1 MSPSCALNGRAWRV
15 AALAV
20 ALLAACRRD
29 AGGDGAPP
37 RTEFLLSA
45 GDSTYWVASGPDGVH
60 VRVSPMLL
68 ARLDGRLYEVYAA
81 DDDRSF
87 YDAVFTTQRVYRRD
101 LLTGDSVPVF
111 DDPTVFGLAR
121 GYAATHPQES
131 PLAPDEEA
139 AEEPRTVATTEVSLV
154 DVHGPFL
161 SIEQRD
167 DHDVDGSRHRHAT
180 RRAVV
185 DLRTGRHA
193 SLVDLVGDAAA
204 GALVEAGRRRLVAAL
219 DSVRTLAGDAEGEVA
234 TRAVRSLASFRFD
247 PSSFAVGDLAGRP
260 AVTFVVPGND
270 PDGRAVTLPLP
281 PVAVRGPVPRW
292 WAADVRD
299 GLPAV
304 TPDSSEARWPLG
316 AHEVVARFGRDRD
329 GATVVVRPARTGRGS
344 ARGQTRR
351 ETWLL
356 ARVPAPVRQL
366 VPLDRPPIA
375 AEMRRALAR
384 AFNESALYGE
394 EATSAA
400 YHPPRR

>member
-1 MSPSCALNGRAWRV
+1 
-15 AALAV
+15 
-20 ALLAACRRD
+20 
-29 AGGDGAPP
+29 
-37 RTEFLLSA
+37 
-45 GDSTYWVASGPDGVH
+45 
-60 VRVSPMLL
+60 MLL

-101 LLTGDSVPVF
+101 LITGDSVPVF
-111 DDPTVFGLAR
+111 DDPTVFRLAR
-121 GYAATHPQES
+121 GYAAAHPHEA

-139 AEEPRTVATTEVSLV
+139 ADDPRTVATTEVSLV

-167 DHDVDGSRHRHAT
+167 DYDVDGERHRHVA

-193 SLVDLVGDAAA
+193 SLVDLVGDSVA
-204 GALVEAGRRRLVAAL
+204 GLVVDAGRQRLVAAL
-219 DSVRTLAGDAEGEVA
+219 DSVRALAAGSDEDADAGA
-234 TRAVRSLASFRFD
+234 RALRSLTSFRFD
-247 PSSFAVGDLAGRP
+247 AASFAVADIGGRP
-260 AVTFVVPGND
+260 AVAFVVPGND

-281 PVAVRGPVPRW
+281 PVAVPGSTPSW

-299 GLPAV
+299 GLPSV
-304 TPDSSEARWPLG
+304 SPDSSEARWPLG
-316 AHEVVARFGRDRD
+316 VHEVVARYTRDHE
-329 GATVVVRPARTGRGS
+329 GATLILRPARGADGGRGA
-344 ARGQTRR
+344 ARRGT
-351 ETWLL
+351 TWLL

-375 AEMRRALAR
+375 AETRRALAR

-394 EATSAA
+394 EATTAA
-400 YHPPRR
+400 YHPAPRGVSPGRRGARN